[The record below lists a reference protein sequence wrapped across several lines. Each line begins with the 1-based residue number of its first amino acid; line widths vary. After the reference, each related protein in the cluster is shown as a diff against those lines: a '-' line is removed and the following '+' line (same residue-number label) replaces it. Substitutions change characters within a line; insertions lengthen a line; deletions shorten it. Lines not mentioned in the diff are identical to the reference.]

1 MRLSFIAVFAFAAT
15 LLAADAA
22 VAQFF
27 PPRPPRDVDR
37 AVPPPPPRDDEDD
50 DDLVQPQPQPLPQ
63 QQPQAVRPPGRF
75 ESAPLPPPGQ
85 IALPPQP
92 QPRQPQQQRTQQP
105 LTQPQQQQQG
115 VAPIVAP
122 AGRPGQPPAQVKLRP
137 GERQQPYDSEVKVEQ
152 PPEQKIANQTAVFS
166 GLDKITGRIIN
177 FDVAINETVQ
187 FGPLQ
192 VTPRVCY
199 TRPPTE
205 TQNTT
210 GFVEVDEITLKSE
223 IRRIYTGWMFA
234 ASPGLHAVE
243 HPIYDVWLT
252 DCKMT
257 PPAIA
262 ASGKR

>member
-1 MRLSFIAVFAFAAT
+1 MRLTPLAIFTLAAT
-15 LLAADAA
+15 LLAGDAA
-22 VAQFF
+22 MAQFY

-37 AVPPPPPRDDEDD
+37 AVPPPPARDDEDD
-50 DDLVQPQPQPLPQ
+50 DNLLRPEPVPQ
-63 QQPQAVRPPGRF
+63 QQPRQVRPPAGF

-92 QPRQPQQQRTQQP
+92 QPRQPQRPQQTQQP
-105 LTQPQQQQQG
+105 QQQQQQQG
-115 VAPIVAP
+115 VAPIVAPP

-262 ASGKR
+262 ASGGKR

>member
-1 MRLSFIAVFAFAAT
+1 MRLSPLAIFTLAAT
-15 LLAADAA
+15 LLVSDAA
-22 VAQFF
+22 MAQFY

-37 AVPPPPPRDDEDD
+37 AVPPPPRDDDD
-50 DDLVQPQPQPLPQ
+50 DDLLRPEPLPQ
-63 QQPQAVRPPGRF
+63 RQPRQVRPPSGF

-85 IALPPQP
+85 IALPPP
-92 QPRQPQQQRTQQP
+92 QPRQQQRPQQTREPQP
-105 LTQPQQQQQG
+105 QQQG
-115 VAPIVAP
+115 VAPILAP
-122 AGRPGQPPAQVKLRP
+122 PPTRPGQPPAQVKLRP

-152 PPEQKIANQTAVFS
+152 PPEQKIVNQTAVFS
-166 GLDKITGRIIN
+166 ALDKITGRIIT
-177 FDVAINETVQ
+177 FDAAINETVQ

-234 ASPGLHAVE
+234 SSPGLHAVE

-262 ASGKR
+262 ASGGKR

>member
-1 MRLSFIAVFAFAAT
+1 MRFSSLAIFTLAVT
-15 LLAADAA
+15 LLAGNAA
-22 VAQFF
+22 LAQFF

-37 AVPPPPPRDDEDD
+37 AVPPPPRDEEDD
-50 DDLVQPQPQPLPQ
+50 DLLRPEPVPQ
-63 QQPQAVRPPGRF
+63 QQPRQVRPPAGF

-85 IALPPQP
+85 IAVPPAQP
-92 QPRQPQQQRTQQP
+92 QPRQPQRPQQTQQP
-105 LTQPQQQQQG
+105 QQPPPQQG
-115 VAPIVAP
+115 VAPIVAPP

-152 PPEQKIANQTAVFS
+152 PPEQKIVNQTAVFS

-234 ASPGLHAVE
+234 TSPGLHAVE

-262 ASGKR
+262 ASGGKR